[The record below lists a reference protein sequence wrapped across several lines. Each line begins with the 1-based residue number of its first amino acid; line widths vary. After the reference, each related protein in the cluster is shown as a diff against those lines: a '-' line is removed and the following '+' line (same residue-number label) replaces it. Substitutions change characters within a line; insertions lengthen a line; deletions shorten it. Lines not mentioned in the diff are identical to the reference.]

1 MQRAPCCCPTAL
13 GDDCHEV
20 VDCAYLGRRKQ
31 HGYVEGQR
39 YMAKLRILLSE
50 GSSTSARE
58 ALTILHGKGHEVE
71 ICDPDWHCLTRF
83 SCLAA
88 RFHLCPPLRDDPAG
102 YLAFIEDLLK
112 RRHFDVLLPV
122 HEQGLLFSRVRERLS
137 TLTAIALPS
146 FESYWTAV
154 RKSEFSRLLEEISL
168 NRPPTRV
175 VFWADVAAL
184 AKYPCVVKSPIG
196 TASRGTA
203 VLRNPADILVAQAA
217 MAETDVLSNEVLL
230 QEFVRGEV
238 EHAQAVFWNGELI
251 GFHAYRQLRAGAGGG
266 DAAKESVSRPQVRID
281 LARIGNRLAWH
292 GALSVDY
299 ILDPRQLAP
308 LYIDCNPRLVEP
320 MNAAMAGADLL
331 DLLLAISLGK
341 RPAPVP
347 DGIAGVRT
355 HLGIQVLM
363 GQALASG
370 RRRDILRETRNLF
383 TRRGP
388 YSESVEELT
397 PAGEDWPSAVP
408 LILTA
413 AILLLRPRAA
423 RGLQRKSWGT
433 HLLGADTVEFISRGL
448 L

>member
-1 MQRAPCCCPTAL
+1 MP
-13 GDDCHEV
+13 
-20 VDCAYLGRRKQ
+20 
-31 HGYVEGQR
+31 
-39 YMAKLRILLSE
+39 KLRILLSE

-71 ICDPDWHCLTRF
+71 ICDPDWRCLTRF
-83 SCLAA
+83 SRLAT

-112 RRHFDVLLPV
+112 RRHFDVLLPI

-137 TLTAIALPS
+137 ALAAIALPS
-146 FESYWTAV
+146 FESYWSVV

-168 NRPPTRV
+168 RQPPTRIV
-175 VFWADVAAL
+175 IWAEVAGL

-203 VLRNPADILVAQAA
+203 VLRNPADIPLAQAV
-217 MAETDVLSNEVLL
+217 MAETKVFSNEVIL
-230 QEFVRGEV
+230 QEFIPGEV
-238 EHAQAVFWNGELI
+238 EHAQAVFCNGELI

-266 DAAKESVSRPQVRID
+266 DAVKESVSRPQVRID
-281 LARIGNRLAWH
+281 VACVGNRLAWH

-299 ILDPRQLAP
+299 ILNTYELAP

-320 MNAAMAGADLL
+320 MNAAMAGVDLL
-331 DLLLAISLGK
+331 ALLLAISLGK
-341 RPAPVP
+341 HPVPVP

-370 RRRDILRETRNLF
+370 RRRDILREACNVF
-383 TRRGP
+383 SRRGP
-388 YSESVEELT
+388 YSESIEELT
-397 PAGEDWPSAVP
+397 PVGKDWPSAVP
-408 LILTA
+408 LVLTA
-413 AILLLRPRAA
+413 AILFLCPRAA
-423 RGLQRKSWGT
+423 CRLQRRGWGT
-433 HLLGADTVEFISRGL
+433 HLLGEDTVNFISRGL

>member
-58 ALTILHGKGHEVE
+58 ALTILHGKGYEVE
-71 ICDPDWHCLTRF
+71 ICDPGWHCLTRF
-83 SCLAA
+83 SRLAA

-137 TLTAIALPS
+137 ALTAIALPS
-146 FESYWTAV
+146 FESYWTVV
-154 RKSEFSRLLEEISL
+154 RKSEFSHLLEEISL
-168 NRPPTRV
+168 NQPPTRV

-203 VLRNPADILVAQAA
+203 VLRNPADIPVAQAA
-217 MAETDVLSNEVLL
+217 MAETNVFSNEVLL
-230 QEFVRGEV
+230 QEFIRGEV

-251 GFHAYRQLRAGAGGG
+251 GFRLRA
-266 DAAKESVSRPQVRID
+266 
-281 LARIGNRLAWH
+281 
-292 GALSVDY
+292 
-299 ILDPRQLAP
+299 
-308 LYIDCNPRLVEP
+308 
-320 MNAAMAGADLL
+320 ADLIDQCADTRSSGGFSHQSASPSFIAASFVVASGTTFHSTRSNFLQALLPGLL
-331 DLLLAISLGK
+331 DC
-341 RPAPVP
+341 
-347 DGIAGVRT
+347 VRT
-355 HLGIQVLM
+355 
-363 GQALASG
+363 
-370 RRRDILRETRNLF
+370 NL
-383 TRRGP
+383 
-388 YSESVEELT
+388 
-397 PAGEDWPSAVP
+397 PSAHKP
-408 LILTA
+408 ATRALIRS
-413 AILLLRPRAA
+413 I
-423 RGLQRKSWGT
+423 G
-433 HLLGADTVEFISRGL
+433 
-448 L
+448 